1 MKKLLLVLCLFCL
14 VATLQAQNTKL
25 IAAKT
30 FEHKPLLI
38 AILPSQLF
46 AEAEQKLA
54 RRADVSAYD
63 VLLINS
69 ALAANEA
76 RDSINLVLNTTS
88 TIQLQKVYLCV
99 VGNDE
104 IIEKF
109 SYYKRDFFA
118 HKENMTENEWKTINI
133 DNLIAS
139 FSRHYTWLIAL
150 EDIQREY
157 ASDIARNKQEGGIG
171 LAYGLNFTQKSNTDN
186 YIPSFFTSYS
196 LFGYYRIDKKWQFN
210 TDLTFSYKLPDTEAI
225 QQELQSK
232 INPSELMNGGS
243 ISIPL
248 KTTMSSHVF
257 VKLGTEVIRFMKPK
271 NAFRPYIGFGL
282 SGAMLMG
289 MQVTIDTT
297 ITINTANMQ
306 GGGGFGGGFGGGE
319 RPDFGNGN
327 APKVNMIVSFVPTV
341 GFVYEL
347 GEKVNFMAN
356 AKYNIDTNLFDE
368 YKIPAIN
375 NFSISVGLAL
385 RLKTKKKLFY
395 DYLR

>member
-1 MKKLLLVLCLFCL
+1 MKKLLLVLCLFCFF
-14 VATLQAQNTKL
+14 ATLQAQNTKL

-38 AILPSQLF
+38 AILPLPLF
-46 AEAEQKLA
+46 ADAEQKLA
-54 RRADVSAYD
+54 HRIDASAYD
-63 VLLINS
+63 MLLINS

-76 RDSINLVLNTTS
+76 RDSINLVLNTAS

-118 HKENMTENEWKTINI
+118 HKENITENEWKMTNI
-133 DNLIAS
+133 DNLMAS

-171 LAYGLNFTQKSNTDN
+171 FAYGLNLTQKSNTDN
-186 YIPSFFTSYS
+186 YIPSFFTSYT

-225 QQELQSK
+225 QAELQSK
-232 INPSELMNGGS
+232 ISPSQLMSGGS
-243 ISIPL
+243 VSIPI
-248 KTTMSSHVF
+248 KQTMSSHVF
-257 VKLGTEVIRFMKPK
+257 VKLGTEIIRFMKPK
-271 NAFRPYIGFGL
+271 NAFRPYIGLGL
-282 SGAMLMG
+282 SGAILTG

-297 ITINTANMQ
+297 IVINTANMQ
-306 GGGGFGGGFGGGE
+306 GGGGFGGGE
-319 RPDFGNGN
+319 RPNFASGN
-327 APKVNMIVSFVPTV
+327 APKLNTIVSFVPTV

-347 GEKVNFMAN
+347 GEKVNFIAN
-356 AKYNIDTNLFDE
+356 AKYSIDTNLFDE